1 MVQKI
6 GRNDPCPCGSGKK
19 YKKCCLQKD
28 AADNTFKHPTSPQT
42 PHKPLKSSVAQP
54 ISPPPV
60 AYDVVHLEDD
70 DLDQLSNSV
79 IDLIREG
86 KLDQAEK
93 ACDELDRRFPEMPD
107 CLDRRAMLLEARG
120 QNKLAADYYRRAAE
134 HARADGYD
142 SELVDSYLASANK
155 LDPPANTERR

>member
-1 MVQKI
+1 MVQKT

-28 AADNTFKHPTSPQT
+28 AADNTLKHPTAP
-42 PHKPLKSSVAQP
+42 VAQP
-54 ISPPPV
+54 VTPPPV
-60 AYDVVHLEDD
+60 AYDIVDMDDD
-70 DLDQLSNSV
+70 DLDELSNSV

-107 CLDRRAMLLEARG
+107 RFDRRAMLLEARG
-120 QNKLAADYYRRAAE
+120 HNKLAADYYRRAAE

-155 LDPPANTERR
+155 LDPPPDTERS